1 MKPTDATQPEQ
12 KQPEKES
19 KRQINGLSLKKVSD
33 QIIEEFKAAED
44 HIRSWRETKRTFL
57 KLYINQRKNPK
68 KVGDTLMFSTHQTI
82 LAALFKDRL
91 DAEWLWREEDD
102 VDRAEM
108 LNALWEFD
116 YEEMGKAAHDFE
128 KYWDT
133 CFYGT
138 AIEDWSHFDR
148 DSLTPIPDLWDPLNA
163 LFDPKATSIN
173 GNRLGR
179 GGMRFGGREI
189 IRTRLE
195 MEEMD
200 FFDLD
205 RLDKD
210 EQKTAEMQKNEQA
223 RDAARGMD
231 SQWSDVTANKYYPLI
246 QWFTMLNG
254 KRYLIEAGN
263 EGRTIVRATPL
274 KTDYW
279 PLVESHIYPIPH
291 SPIMSMPGCPDFTE
305 DKQRAR
311 AILRNQ
317 TLEAAKLDVTPM
329 WLFDKNKI
337 KNKQQLRDWKAGKMI
352 EGEGIDGN
360 TMIPVTKPSIHQ
372 FVDNLMTEMATNAEK
387 ALATPEIQQGLMFAQ
402 KRTATEVSEASAGVD
417 SRYGLTAAL
426 FSIAEANAA
435 YMWLDDYKRH
445 FKDGIDKKSIRVN
458 GPFGPKPESLT
469 SDAFK
474 FKKDPDV
481 TIESRVVGQAKKRE
495 QRNAMTVYA
504 NILVNT
510 PDSNLRYFAKKMGRL
525 LSFRKEEVD
534 RFLPPTL
541 DEMRAEQENEAL
553 SENSLK
559 GVVIEPTDDHK
570 THLEIHGKA
579 KDSKAK
585 MAHIEAHKK
594 AMVVQRNQ
602 PELFAGMPGAPTA
615 PGMPMPNAP
624 MKANGPA
631 APGQALNELLQ

>member
-1 MKPTDATQPEQ
+1 MDTQDKPQS
-12 KQPEKES
+12 EKES
-19 KRQINGLSLKKVSD
+19 KRLINGLSLKEVSD
-33 QIIEEFKAAED
+33 QLVEEFKVAED
-44 HIRSWRETKRTFL
+44 HIRAWREKQRTFL
-57 KLYINQRKNPK
+57 KLYINQRKNVK

-82 LAALFKDRL
+82 LAALYKDRL

-108 LNALWEFD
+108 LNALYEFD
-116 YEEMGKAAHDFE
+116 YEEMGKAAHDFD

-138 AIEDWSHFDR
+138 SIEDWSHFDR
-148 DSLTPIPDLWDPLNA
+148 ESLTPIPDLWDPLNA
-163 LFDPKATSIN
+163 LFDPKATTIN

-179 GGMRFGGREI
+179 GAMRFGGREI
-189 IRTRLE
+189 IRTKLE
-195 MEEMD
+195 MED
-200 FFDLD
+200 DSSFFDLS
-205 RLDKD
+205 RLDTD
-210 EQKTAEMQKNEQA
+210 EQKTTEMQKNEQA
-223 RDAARGMD
+223 RDTARGME
-231 SQWSDVTANKYYPLI
+231 SSWSDVKTNKYYPLR

-254 KRYLIEAGN
+254 KRYLLEAGN
-263 EGRTIVRATPL
+263 EGKTIVRATLL

-337 KNKQQLRDWKAGKMI
+337 KNKAQLKDWKAGKMI

-372 FVDNLMTEMATNAEK
+372 FVDNLMTEMASNAEK
-387 ALATPEIQQGLMFAQ
+387 ALATPEIQQGLLFAQ
-402 KRTATEVSEASAGVD
+402 KRTATEIDAATSGVD
-417 SRYGLTAAL
+417 SRYGLTASL
-426 FSIAEANAA
+426 FSISEANGA

-458 GPFGPKPESLT
+458 GPFGPKPEALT
-469 SDAFK
+469 SDVFK

-481 TIESRVVGQAKKRE
+481 TIESRVVGQARKRE
-495 QRNAMTVYA
+495 QRNAMVAYGNLLLT
-504 NILVNT
+504 T
-510 PDSNLRYFAKKMGRL
+510 PGANLRYFAKKMGRL
-525 LSFRKEEVD
+525 FFRKEEVE
-534 RFLPPTL
+534 RFMPPTL
-541 DEMRAEQENEAL
+541 DEMRAEAENDTL
-553 SENSLK
+553 SKNSLH

-579 KDSKAK
+579 KDTKAK

-594 AMVVQRNQ
+594 AMVEQRNR
-602 PELFAGMPGAPTA
+602 PELFAGMPGSPMMAGA
-615 PGMPMPNAP
+615 PGAEQQRQ
-624 MKANGPA
+624 PA
-631 APGQALNELLQ
+631 ADPQAALKQLLS